1 MRCLLS
7 LPIFFLVP
15 MAFAVA
21 QSDSQPRSVS
31 VSAKT
36 ISVQIRVTDA
46 KNQPVF
52 GAAVQLR
59 LHTDST
65 QTANAIT
72 DTTGVAM
79 LKAGADGLY
88 ELHVTAVG
96 MKAITRGIRPTK
108 TQATFQLSL
117 QAETTTLAA
126 VTVTARKPLM
136 RQEDDKTIVDPE
148 AIANSSTNAYELL
161 TKTPGLFLDQDGN
174 VYLSSA
180 IPATIYINGREQRMS
195 AADVA
200 TQLRSLPPNSIDR
213 IEIMRTPSARYDA
226 SSVGGAVNIILKKGI
241 KLGRTGSVSANMN
254 QGRFGNQGV
263 GFSLN
268 DGDDKRTAYL
278 NLNYSRRNSYDLL
291 TTARQLPGNQAISQ
305 EAYTKT
311 PGDALFAGYGL
322 SYQLT
327 KNWDVNIDGRAN
339 YGFAN
344 SFADN
349 TTQIRQAENGRLL
362 TGNSNTLQSLGH
374 NGSVTQGIA
383 SRYKLDSAGSEIT
396 ADLSYS
402 YLGNRTAQRYR
413 TQYQLPANP
422 TLAGDG
428 TLLTGRHLLT
438 AKVDWL
444 KKMPRKLTLEAGLKT
459 SSQWFGSQASYT
471 TGTDPNRQP
480 DLTRT
485 NTFDYADGIHSGYG
499 QAAKT
504 FGKFTLKAGLRVE
517 NTNMNGHQRIPT
529 DTTFRVRRTDF
540 FPYIYLSRPVVSIA
554 NFPIQASLI
563 YRRTITRPGY
573 EQLNPAIR
581 YVDQYLYDTGNPA
594 LQPQFTQNVEV
605 NLNVANLPIL
615 AVGQNITQQLFA
627 SVLYQN
633 PANPSVAYRTTD
645 NLGQNR
651 ETYFRM
657 MLGIPPGGRY
667 FFVVVGQYN
676 HNQYTGRYEGQPLSF
691 SRGSWTLLTYHQL
704 DIDSRSTVQ
713 VNGLWSINGQRQF
726 YELGNFGTVDL
737 SINRKFLDSKLMI
750 TLSATDMFYT
760 NRNTFTLNQG
770 NIAATGRRQS
780 DSRRVGFS
788 LRYNLGFKKQRDE
801 TVNPFSFEG
810 LDRK

>member
-1 MRCLLS
+1 MQRLLT
-7 LPIFFLVP
+7 LLLFFAPLTI
-15 MAFAVA
+15 AIA
-21 QSDSQPRSVS
+21 QS
-31 VSAKT
+31 
-36 ISVQIRVTDA
+36 ISTVRVVLTDA
-46 KNQPVF
+46 SRKPLP
-52 GAAVQLR
+52 GATVRLR
-59 LHTDST
+59 SQIDST

-72 DTTGVAM
+72 DTTGVA
-79 LKAGADGLY
+79 LLTIGTDALY
-88 ELHVTAVG
+88 ELRVTAVG
-96 MKAITRGIRPTK
+96 MKALTRGIRPTK
-108 TQATFQLSL
+108 TQATFQFSL
-117 QAETTTLAA
+117 QAETTMLAA
-126 VTVTARKPLM
+126 LTITARKPLM
-136 RQEDDKTIVDPE
+136 RQEDDMTIVDPE
-148 AIANSSTNAYELL
+148 PIANSSTNAYELL

-180 IPATIYINGREQRMS
+180 IPATIYINGRQQRMS

-226 SSVGGAVNIILKKGI
+226 SSVGGAVNIVLKKGI

-254 QGRFGNQGV
+254 QGRVGNQGV

-268 DGDDKRTAYL
+268 DGDDTRTAYL
-278 NLNYSRRNSYDLL
+278 NLNYSRRNNYDLL
-291 TTARQLPGNQAISQ
+291 TTLRQLPGNQSISQ

-322 SYQLT
+322 NYQLT
-327 KNWDVNIDGRAN
+327 KNWDLNIDGRAN

-349 TTQIRQAENGRLL
+349 NTQIRQAESGQLL
-362 TGNSNTLQSLGH
+362 TSNLNTLQSLGR
-374 NGSVTQGIA
+374 NGSVTQGLA

-402 YLGNRTAQRYR
+402 YLGNRMSQAYQ
-413 TQYQLPANP
+413 TQYQLPVNP

-428 TLLTGRHLLT
+428 ILHTGRHLLT

-459 SSQWFGSQASYT
+459 SNQWFGSEARFF
-471 TGTDPNRQP
+471 TGTEAKRQP
-480 DLTRT
+480 DQTRT
-485 NTFDYADGIHSGYG
+485 NTFDYSDGIHSGYG

-504 FGKFTLKAGLRVE
+504 FGKFTLKAGLRIE
-517 NTNMNGHQRIPT
+517 NTNMNGHQRVPT

-540 FPYIYLSRPVVSIA
+540 FPYVYLSRPVVSIA

-573 EQLNPAIR
+573 DQLNPAIR

-615 AVGQNITQQLFA
+615 AVGQNVTQQLFA
-627 SVLYQN
+627 PVLYQN

-657 MLGIPPGGRY
+657 LLGIPPGGRY

-676 HNQYTGRYEGQPLSF
+676 HNQYLGQYEGQPLRF

-704 DIDSRSTVQ
+704 DIDSRSTLQ
-713 VNGLWSINGQRQF
+713 VNGLWSIGGQRQF

-737 SINRKFLDSKLMI
+737 SINRKFLDSKLII

-760 NRNTFTLNQG
+760 NRNTFALN
-770 NIAATGRRQS
+770 
-780 DSRRVGFS
+780 
-788 LRYNLGFKKQRDE
+788 
-801 TVNPFSFEG
+801 
-810 LDRK
+810 